1 MWIKFSL
8 LVWGITIIAILA
20 SGVIM
25 STLLTY
31 VIYPDMNKDRLDNP
45 SLRKINENENYRKE
59 NMIPVSNKNGE
70 IFETPDG
77 LLLINV
83 IQRVLEN
90 FKKANNEIA
99 FMAVYLDDGTIL
111 AHSKPERIGKN
122 MFDVDVEFSD
132 YMHDIFEAMNNRV
145 LYKGVKY
152 DPLLN
157 ENIKFIVKPFQIS
170 NFDDNLT
177 LLIGIF

>member
-8 LVWGITIIAILA
+8 LVWGITILAILA
-20 SGVIM
+20 AGGIM

-31 VIYPDMNKDRLDNP
+31 VIYPDTNKNNLDN
-45 SLRKINENENYRKE
+45 SALQKTNKNNKYTAE
-59 NMIPVSNKNGE
+59 NMIPISNKNGE
-70 IFETPDG
+70 IFDASEG

-90 FKKANNEIA
+90 FMKTNSEIF
-99 FMAVYLDDGTIL
+99 FMAVYWEDGTIL

-132 YMHDIFEAMNNRV
+132 YMDDISEAMSNRV

-157 ENIKFIVKPFQIS
+157 ENIKFIVKPFNIS
-170 NFDDNLT
+170 NFDDNFT
-177 LLIGIF
+177 LLIGIY